1 MLSQEEVFEKLVDS
15 WRSLSES
22 NYPPREPIKLLE
34 YDQSIVYIEKSWGPA
49 VPYPAVDHH
58 DGDKNHGYRRVKGNE
73 EAIASIPEVEG
84 FPEYRD
90 FLIAL
95 NSSDSPV
102 ESVGCEKG
110 FFPVSDHPDIKIQL
124 GSYTDMVFSDFELNA
139 SPENLLYL
147 ASVFVKAM
155 EGSGQWWSKT
165 ELGLQRLRL
174 LYGVKEP
181 WGLMVKIQGYG
192 QSEEEARSTWGVSLD
207 KLAESIKNIEEK
219 NVKNL

>member
-1 MLSQEEVFEKLVDS
+1 MLSQEEILEKLVES
-15 WRSLSES
+15 WRNLKES
-22 NYPPREPIKLLE
+22 NFPPQDPIKLLE
-34 YDQSIVYIEKSWGPA
+34 YDQSIVYIEESWGPA
-49 VPYPAVDHH
+49 VPYPAVDHRN
-58 DGDKNHGYRRVKGNE
+58 GEKNHGYRRIKGNE

-110 FFPVSDHPDIKIQL
+110 FFPVSHHPDIKFQL
-124 GSYTDMVFSDFELNA
+124 GSYTDIIYSDFESNA
-139 SPENLLYL
+139 NPESLFHL

-155 EGSGQWWSKT
+155 EGSGQWWSKI
-165 ELGLQRLRL
+165 ELGLQRLRH

-181 WGLMVKIQGYG
+181 WGLMVRIQGYG
-192 QSEEEARSTWGVSLD
+192 RSEEEARSTWSVSLD
-207 KLAESIKNIEEK
+207 KLSESIKNIEA
-219 NVKNL
+219 NNSKNL